1 MSVTMR
7 DVADRAG
14 VSVKTVSNVVNGF
27 VHVRPGTRARVESAI
42 SDLGY
47 RVNVSGR
54 NLRRGRTGMIGLA
67 IPELRNPYFAE
78 LADSFMRAAEAR
90 DLVLLIEHT
99 GPMGEHE
106 LDVLRSER
114 RQLTDG
120 LLFSPMTMDPAD
132 LSPFEDLD
140 YPLVML
146 GERVFGAPVD
156 HVTMN
161 NREAARAA
169 TLHLAERGCRRIAVI
184 GAHAGEQMGSAI
196 LRFEGYLAGL
206 AEAGLEHDPRL
217 VGEAGRWRRSTGAA
231 AMARILDS
239 GAPVDGVFAMNDA
252 LALGALHEL
261 HERGIAVPRDVAV
274 VGFDDIEEGS
284 YSAPTLSSI
293 APGREQIARVA
304 VDLLIERMAGESRP
318 PRLVVADFQLVPR
331 DSTAR

>member
-7 DVADRAG
+7 DVANRAG

-42 SDLGY
+42 ADLGY

-78 LADSFMRAAEAR
+78 LADSFMHAAEAR
-90 DLVLLIEHT
+90 DLVVLIEHT
-99 GPMGEHE
+99 GPSGEHE
-106 LDVLRSER
+106 MDALSSGR

-132 LSPFEDLD
+132 LAPFRGLE

-156 HVTMN
+156 HVTMD
-161 NREAARAA
+161 NREAARTA
-169 TLHLAERGCRRIAVI
+169 TLHLADRGCRRIAVI
-184 GAHAGEQMGSAI
+184 GVHRGERMGSAA
-196 LRFEGYLAGL
+196 LRYDGYLAGL
-206 AEAGLEHDPRL
+206 AHAGLLHDPRL
-217 VGEAGRWRRSTGAA
+217 VGEAGRWGRSAGAA
-231 AMARILDS
+231 AMARVLDS

-274 VGFDDIEEGS
+274 VGFDDTEEGR
-284 YSAPTLSSI
+284 YSTPSLSSI

-304 VDLLIERMAGESRP
+304 IDLLIERMAGETCS
-318 PRLVVADFQLVPR
+318 PRLVVADFELVPR
-331 DSTAR
+331 ESTAR